1 MSRVFRDYHF
11 IHGNDNLLFHF
22 LFQVELLELISCLNF
37 KVISFLEAT
46 SPDIVRGDHNFL
58 GVSSYFILSFFLVKK
73 KIIYISLG

>member
-11 IHGNDNLLFHF
+11 IHGKPHLINDNLLFHF
-22 LFQVELLELISCLNF
+22 FFQVELLELISCLNF

-58 GVSSYFILSFFLVKK
+58 GVSSYFILSFFF
-73 KIIYISLG
+73 GQ